1 MPKEQIIKLQLKL
14 LTTSSL
20 ENSLKDQIIS
30 MEAIQRQR
38 KAAVKARSQKFI
50 SNLASFHCNE
60 LETVDASFDS
70 NSHIFNSKENEKTLE
85 RSNNSN
91 YRYGTIM
98 NIAEVIAAVA
108 VLTVT
113 IIKKKSSQEEKAD
126 NINDIVIELNA
137 DEL

>member
-1 MPKEQIIKLQLKL
+1 MNLKL
-14 LTTSSL
+14 L
-20 ENSLKDQIIS
+20 
-30 MEAIQRQR
+30 
-38 KAAVKARSQKFI
+38 
-50 SNLASFHCNE
+50 
-60 LETVDASFDS
+60 DASFDS

-98 NIAEVIAAVA
+98 NIAAVA

-113 IIKKKSSQEEKAD
+113 IIKKKYSQEEKAD
-126 NINDIVIELNA
+126 NINDNVIELNA